1 MKEIKYQQK
10 YVRELVDVTID
21 LLRLSGHRKTLIF
34 KAPTGSGKTVM
45 ASHEKSGDW
54 YMFHK
59 IKKPHPRP
67 LSQERGVGRLKI
79 YVFSPGRYPF
89 TDNFREVEDKV
100 ELVALPAAIYD
111 AYQKVLPKRKEKLFE
126 EEKEQVETKIP
137 ADLFFA
143 ERSDLEVE
151 REGQGV

>member
-1 MKEIKYQQK
+1 LLPVLISLPEKFCFSLQIIHICHKPWTDAELYLKYG
-10 YVRELVDVTID
+10 LTID
-21 LLRLSGHRKTLIF
+21 EIAFIESMIKPMDF
-34 KAPTGSGKTVM
+34 GKM
-45 ASHEKSGDW
+45 
-54 YMFHK
+54 
-59 IKKPHPRP
+59 
-67 LSQERGVGRLKI
+67 RLKI

-151 REGQGV
+151 REGQGAL